1 VTAPPPAIELR
12 GVHRAFTSDD
22 PDAPVGAEAAGLAG
36 VDLLI
41 EAGELVA
48 LTGPSGSGK
57 STLLHLAGALDTP
70 TAGEVHV
77 EGRRVDSLDATA
89 RARLRGR
96 TLGFVFQAFHLSAGL
111 SVAENVALPAVLAR
125 LPADDVRERVDR
137 LLDLVDLRSKAGRRP
152 SQLSGGEQQ
161 RAAVAR
167 ALVMDPAI
175 VLADEPTGNLDSTA
189 GALVIE
195 LLLAAH
201 HAGRT
206 VVLATHDQR
215 LAAQAERVVHLR
227 DGKVAHEVRP
237 SRRDDRGVDGLLD
250 LAP

>member
-1 VTAPPPAIELR
+1 VSTPPPALELR
-12 GVHRAFTSDD
+12 GVRRAFAVDD
-22 PDAPVGAEAAGLAG
+22 PDAPAGAEAIAVDG
-36 VDLLI
+36 VDLVV
-41 EAGELVA
+41 ASGELVA

-70 TAGEVHV
+70 TAGTVAVAGREVL
-77 EGRRVDSLDATA
+77 SLDATA

-96 TLGFVFQAFHLSAGL
+96 TIGFVFQAFHLSIGL
-111 SVAENVALPAVLAR
+111 TVAENVGLPAVIAR
-125 LPADDVRERVDR
+125 VPADDVRARVDR
-137 LLDLVDLRSKAGRRP
+137 LLDLVDLRAKAGRRP
-152 SQLSGGEQQ
+152 AQLSGGEQQ
-161 RAAVAR
+161 RVAVAR
-167 ALVMDPAI
+167 ALVMDPPI

-189 GALVIE
+189 GALVVE

-206 VVLATHDQR
+206 VVLATHDHR

-227 DGKVAHEVRP
+227 DGRVAHEVRP
-237 SRRDDRGVDGLLD
+237 SRRDDRGVDELLD